1 MLFFTRVFEWMDGG
15 IEKGMV
21 REAQED
27 RSIEKNKL
35 LLYFI
40 FNFLLKVLRNNHG

>member
-27 RSIEKNKL
+27 RSIEKTNYSCIL
-35 LLYFI
+35 SLI
-40 FNFLLKVLRNNHG
+40 FY

>member
-15 IEKGMV
+15 IEKDMA

-27 RSIEKNKL
+27 RSIEKKQTTPVFYL
-35 LLYFI
+35 
-40 FNFLLKVLRNNHG
+40 